1 MKYTK
6 QQRRNLH
13 KAFKAA
19 QPYLEEQ
26 FFLCWAVGEA
36 YIAGKIDLEQITL
49 ARSLIE
55 HRIHPHFAVGRWLHS
70 SVGVP
75 NKELTPKAMKAY
87 RKRWLE
93 SLIKEFSK

>member
-6 QQRRNLH
+6 QQRKDLY

-26 FFLCWAVGEA
+26 GFVCWALGDA
-36 YIAGKIDLEQITL
+36 YKVGKITTEQQKL
-49 ARSLIE
+49 AKRLIND
-55 HRIHPHFAVGRWLHS
+55 RIHPHYTVGTWLNRS
-70 SVGVP
+70 AGIP
-75 NKELTPKAMKAY
+75 DRLFTPKAMEAY

-93 SLIKEFSK
+93 SLIKEFSE

>member
-6 QQRRNLH
+6 QQRKDLH
-13 KAFKAA
+13 TAFKAA

-26 FFLCWAVGEA
+26 VFLCWAVGEA

-55 HRIHPHFAVGRWLHS
+55 HRIRPHHTVSDWLVVS
-70 SVGVP
+70 AGVP
-75 NKELTPKAMKAY
+75 DKEITPKAMRAY
-87 RKRWLE
+87 RKRWLA
-93 SLIKEFSK
+93 SLDKEFSK

>member
-6 QQRRNLH
+6 QQRKDLH
-13 KAFKAA
+13 TAFKAA

-26 FFLCWAVGEA
+26 VFLCWAVGEA

-55 HRIHPHFAVGRWLHS
+55 HRIHPHHTVSDWLVVS
-70 SVGVP
+70 AGVP
-75 NKELTPKAMKAY
+75 NRELTVKTKRAY

>member
-6 QQRRNLH
+6 QQRKDLH
-13 KAFKAA
+13 KAFRAA

-26 FFLCWAVGEA
+26 GFVCWAVGEA

-55 HRIHPHFAVGRWLHS
+55 HRIRPHHTVSDWLVVS
-70 SVGVP
+70 AGVP
-75 NKELTPKAMKAY
+75 DKEITPKAMRAY